1 MWTWDGAEKQCTR
14 NHDSHLA
21 SVPDQQ
27 TDDYIARKLNKGE
40 AIWIGA
46 KQTFGSNNKGSW
58 AWADGCRPWN
68 YTSWA
73 KFFNPDGVQ
82 ELECA
87 FYEKGIQNIAKWRET
102 KCDDFHHKQFRYVC
116 STSICKDGNSNTP
129 TTAAKAA
136 KDAKDVKNATIDP
149 TTIVVATSVVVG
161 ILVLIVVAVFTFKKL
176 KNRQQNVKTDE
187 NALYGLYY
195 TVDGERIDQGNVY
208 AEDQNL
214 YYDS

>member
-1 MWTWDGAEKQCTR
+1 MQ
-14 NHDSHLA
+14 N
-21 SVPDQQ
+21 
-27 TDDYIARKLNKGE
+27 GE
-40 AIWIGA
+40 
-46 KQTFGSNNKGSW
+46 Q
-58 AWADGCRPWN
+58 
-68 YTSWA
+68 
-73 KFFNPDGVQ
+73 
-82 ELECA
+82 
-87 FYEKGIQNIAKWRET
+87 
-102 KCDDFHHKQFRYVC
+102 QFRYVC
-116 STSICKDGNSNTP
+116 STSICKDGSSITP
-129 TTAAKAA
+129 TKAA

-176 KNRQQNVKTDE
+176 KNRRQNVKTDE